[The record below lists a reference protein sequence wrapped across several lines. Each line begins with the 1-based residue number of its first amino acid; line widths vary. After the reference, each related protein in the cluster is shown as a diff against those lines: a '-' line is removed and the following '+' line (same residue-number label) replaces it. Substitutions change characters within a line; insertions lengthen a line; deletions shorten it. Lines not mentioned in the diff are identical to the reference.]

1 MFPSQPPPGN
11 SGPGP
16 STAGKHRPGN
26 TGRSVLAVR
35 TPVIIAA
42 TCGLVLAAA
51 VVLVAAR
58 PGPAV
63 PPLLSQGIA
72 QRPCAPRGITAV
84 PARSRARFL
93 GDSSVLRSSGPQT
106 RASASPACVAAAVAA
121 SRAWLSSGVIPGDS
135 AAQRSMATRALL
147 DLRLLTR
154 PDGAVLAGW
163 QRGWAY
169 AWPRDST
176 WVAAALAGTGHFAQ
190 ALRILEF
197 LRRMQSPDGTWA
209 ARFWPDGSGPV
220 RDGRPVELDAV
231 GWVPWAVWS
240 WYTAPGTGRRD
251 TSALADLWPMVT
263 ASADAASRSLS
274 ADGLPA
280 ASMDYWEDS
289 VQVTLATAAALR
301 TGLLAAA
308 DLARVRGDQGQAR
321 RWAAAAARLTR
332 AIGTDFGGYGYHRL
346 PFTSSGTDASVTWLG
361 PPFAPASAG
370 LARAVRRTE
379 NSLRLPGGGVLPGSG
394 WPGNRTLAW
403 TPETAFFALYDA
415 ATGQRRAAAAI
426 LSWLAAHRTRLGEL
440 PEQVNARGQPASIAP
455 LAWTDAIVLL
465 ALVLQGHR
473 SLCPGWAVSAGPGQ
487 PSRRRYCR
495 TYVPPAPVDS
505 SLMVTVAS
513 PRSSW
518 MRT

>member
-1 MFPSQPPPGN
+1 MLPGQPAAGKRWTGSSPPG
-11 SGPGP
+11 SGGRVR
-16 STAGKHRPGN
+16 STAGKAAAGHGAPPGSR
-26 TGRSVLAVR
+26 GPGLPWRSVLAVR

-51 VVLVAAR
+51 AVLTAAR

-72 QRPCAPRGITAV
+72 QRPCAPGDATAV
-84 PARSRARFL
+84 PAGSRDQFL
-93 GDSSVLRSSGPQT
+93 GGSSVLRRSVQGSSVQANGPQGT
-106 RASASPACVAAAVAA
+106 RASAGPDCAATAVAA
-121 SRAWLSSGVIPGDS
+121 SRAWLASGIIPGDS
-135 AAQRSMATRALL
+135 AVQRSMATRALL

-163 QRGWAY
+163 HRGWAY
-169 AWPRDST
+169 AWPRDSS
-176 WVAAALAGTGHFAQ
+176 WVAAALAGTGHCAQ

-197 LRRMQSPDGTWA
+197 LRRTQSADGTWA
-209 ARFWPDGSGPV
+209 ARYWPDGSGPV
-220 RDGRPVELDAV
+220 RDGRPAELDAV

-240 WYTAPGTGRRD
+240 WYTAGGPGRHD
-251 TSALADLWPMVT
+251 TSALAGLWPMVS
-263 ASADAASRSLS
+263 AAADAARRSLS
-274 ADGLPA
+274 RGGLPA

-301 TGLLAAA
+301 TGLWAAA
-308 DLARVRGDQGQAR
+308 DLAGTRGDQGQAR

-346 PFTSSGTDASVTWLG
+346 PFARAGTDAAVTWLG
-361 PPFAPASAG
+361 PPFAAAGPGWASTAV
-370 LARAVRRTE
+370 ARAVRRTE
-379 NSLRLPGGGVLPGSG
+379 NSLRLPRGGVLPGSG

-415 ATGQRRAAAAI
+415 ATGQRRAAAGI

-440 PEQVNARGQPASIAP
+440 PEQVSASGHAASVAP

-465 ALVLQGHR
+465 ALVRQGHP
-473 SLCPGWAVSAGPGQ
+473 LP
-487 PSRRRYCR
+487 
-495 TYVPPAPVDS
+495 VPR
-505 SLMVTVAS
+505 MGG
-513 PRSSW
+513 
-518 MRT
+518 